1 MSFIQLINVYSLRRL
16 KEYYAPV
23 SIYLVVRESRE
34 KLFYHIDEELQES
47 VKAHWMEGRDKFHY
61 GRFAMALW

>member
-1 MSFIQLINVYSLRRL
+1 MNFNLLTSVYSPWRL

-23 SIYLVVRESRE
+23 TIYLVVRGSRE
-34 KLFYHIDEELQES
+34 KLLYQIDEEVQES
-47 VKAHWMEGRDKFHY
+47 IKAHWRGGRDQFYY